1 MNEHLKLGQGATIK
15 GFVGSAQDEQ
25 NYIYS
30 LANNCRGNYQP
41 VFANETQYLPTF
53 NNQSNEVSLDFFVST
68 STVSLPEEVY
78 AAATPEQQIPIVT
91 ATEVPVFEAQSNT
104 SDNNQPPVYSGNL
117 TIPPKKQKNT
127 VFLEMVI
134 VGLGAAL
141 ITKIFL

>member
-1 MNEHLKLGQGATIK
+1 MNEHLKLGQGAIIK

-53 NNQSNEVSLDFFVST
+53 NNQSKNEVSLDFFVST
-68 STVSLPEEVY
+68 SALSLPEEVIY
-78 AAATPEQQIPIVT
+78 TAPEQQIPIVT

-104 SDNNQPPVYSGNL
+104 SDNNQAPVYSGNL

>member
-53 NNQSNEVSLDFFVST
+53 NNQINNESLDIFVST
-68 STVSLPEEVY
+68 SSLSLPEEVY
-78 AAATPEQQIPIVT
+78 VAEQQMPIVT

-104 SDNNQPPVYSGNL
+104 SDNNQAPVYSGNL

>member
-53 NNQSNEVSLDFFVST
+53 NNQSNNELSLDFFVST
-68 STVSLPEEVY
+68 STLSLPEEVY
-78 AAATPEQQIPIVT
+78 AVAPEKQIPIVT

-104 SDNNQPPVYSGNL
+104 SDNNQAPVYSANL

>member
-1 MNEHLKLGQGATIK
+1 MNEHLKLGQGAIIK

-53 NNQSNEVSLDFFVST
+53 NNQLNNESLDIFVLST
-68 STVSLPEEVY
+68 SSLSLPEDV
-78 AAATPEQQIPIVT
+78 AVAPEQQIPIVT

-104 SDNNQPPVYSGNL
+104 SDNNQAPVYSGNL

>member
-1 MNEHLKLGQGATIK
+1 MNENLKLGQGVTIK

-53 NNQSNEVSLDFFVST
+53 NQSNNEVSLDFFVST
-68 STVSLPEEVY
+68 SALSLPEEVIY
-78 AAATPEQQIPIVT
+78 TAPEQQIPIAT

-104 SDNNQPPVYSGNL
+104 SDNNQAPVYSGNL
-117 TIPPKKQKNT
+117 TIPPQKQKNT
-127 VFLEMVI
+127 VLLEMVI

>member
-53 NNQSNEVSLDFFVST
+53 NNNELTLDISVLAT
-68 STVSLPEEVY
+68 LPEGSYVEE
-78 AAATPEQQIPIVT
+78 AQFPIVT

-104 SDNNQPPVYSGNL
+104 SDNNQPPVYSRNL
-117 TIPPKKQKNT
+117 TEPPLKQDDKKT
-127 VFLEMVI
+127 VLLEMAV
-134 VGLGAAL
+134 VALGAAL